1 MGNSY
6 IYYKYIIFDVIL
18 ERRTALTVLLDFFFG
33 LAILLCW
40 LGSNVPVFCVH
51 IDSTGSREGGLV
63 VGFFL
68 DGAASPVTKQHGHFI
83 LGQAS
88 AAQKDGRL
96 PTEKPLLLIK
106 STLSKSPA

>member
-1 MGNSY
+1 MLFL
-6 IYYKYIIFDVIL
+6 K
-18 ERRTALTVLLDFFFG
+18 ETALSVFWFSHFSVL
-33 LAILLCW
+33 ARVQC
-40 LGSNVPVFCVH
+40 SCVCVH
-51 IDSTGSREGGLV
+51 IDSTGSWEGGLV

-96 PTEKPLLLIK
+96 PTEKPFSLIK
-106 STLSKSPA
+106 STLSKLLT